1 MGEEWCVMSVWVSSM
16 CVRSVCV
23 RSVCVGCVCEER
35 VGGDYSIATDILMLV
50 VPLYSGTYMYS

>member
-1 MGEEWCVMSVWVSSM
+1 MGEEWCVRSVWVSSM
-16 CVRSVCV
+16 CEECVCEEC
-23 RSVCVGCVCEER
+23 VCGVCVCEER